1 MAIEI
6 RDVCFSYR
14 FRDRTITALDRLSM
28 SIGSGAIV
36 AVTGPNGSGK
46 SSLAKVLN
54 GLIVP
59 QSGSME
65 VDGISIS
72 QENRMEI
79 RRRVALVFQN
89 PDTQIVGDTVEE
101 DVAIYR
107 GSSQPRMQSGIC
119 ISGRFFT
126 F

>member
-59 QSGSME
+59 QSGSVE

-72 QENRMEI
+72 QENRI
-79 RRRVALVFQN
+79 FAHV
-89 PDTQIVGDTVEE
+89 
-101 DVAIYR
+101 
-107 GSSQPRMQSGIC
+107 
-119 ISGRFFT
+119 
-126 F
+126 